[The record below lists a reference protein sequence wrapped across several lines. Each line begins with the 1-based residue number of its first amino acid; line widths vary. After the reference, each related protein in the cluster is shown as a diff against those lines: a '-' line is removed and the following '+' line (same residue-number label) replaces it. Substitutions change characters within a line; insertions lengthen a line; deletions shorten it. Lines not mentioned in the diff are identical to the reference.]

1 MDLGDRMKQYEGVTK
16 SHLMAKT
23 PAIIRIDGKAFHT
36 WTRGLDRPF
45 DKNFYALMS
54 MTAFKLVNAIQGA
67 VFAYGQSDEIS
78 ILLKDYDQIRTDA
91 WFKGS
96 VQKIA
101 SVSASMAT
109 GYFNELVNHSDL
121 DKPIAFFD
129 ARVFT
134 IPMHEVVNYFIWRQ
148 EDCTR
153 NSIQSTGQAYLGHKK
168 CHGLK
173 NQEVVDTLR
182 TMDEPVDWYH
192 DIAPV
197 YRYGY
202 AYTRGS
208 DEVNLN
214 LPIFKDCRDFVETHV
229 LVET

>member
-1 MDLGDRMKQYEGVTK
+1 MDLGDRMKQYEAVSKT
-16 SHLMAKT
+16 HLMAKT

-36 WTRGLDRPF
+36 WTKGLERPF
-45 DKNFYALMS
+45 DKEFYSLMS
-54 MTAFKLVNAIQGA
+54 LTAFKLVNAIQGA

-109 GYFNELVNHSDL
+109 GYFNELVHHTDM

-134 IPMHEVVNYFIWRQ
+134 LPLHEVVNYFIWRQ

-153 NSIQSTGQAYLGHKK
+153 NSIQSCGQSYLGHKA

-173 NQEVVDTLR
+173 NQEVVDALR
-182 TMDEPVDWYH
+182 KMDEPVDWYH
-192 DIAPV
+192 DIPSV

-202 AYTRGS
+202 AYTRAS
-208 DEVNLN
+208 NEVNLN
-214 LPIFKDCRDFVETHV
+214 LPIFKDCREFVETHV
-229 LVET
+229 FVEA